1 MTTLIRGCNLAGGDT
16 PWATWSAGA
25 VADWN
30 YKFVSHADVDT
41 LVAAGF
47 NSFRL
52 LFTWEA
58 IQPKPMGDINANV
71 GGHKAYAD
79 ALYALVPYITG
90 KGCSVLL
97 DVHGGADTGFAAYYD
112 VKVGGTYSGFPVA
125 SLLENLWLQVA
136 TKFKANDKVM
146 YGVTNE
152 PHDMN
157 ASVWYP
163 AVQKVVTA
171 IRTAGARGT
180 IMCPGVDWTGA
191 GTWTVNN
198 GPAWNLVDPLNN
210 LMPQLHLYFDS
221 NSGGG
226 TDEVVSG
233 TIGVE
238 RVSKATAWARS
249 KGLKLVLGEVALKAT
264 VLNGAAAWASLMA
277 YLEANKDVWSGWY
290 WWGGGPPA
298 WWSGYRFAIL
308 SGTTTPT
315 AQLKMVQ
322 PYLVA
327 PVPVPVPVPVD
338 PQIAALQA
346 HVAALNSQIVVL
358 TNQVTALKSLLAIS
372 TADVAAGKAALVVS
386 NNALAAANA
395 KIAAAKLALG

>member
-1 MTTLIRGCNLAGGDT
+1 MTDIRGCNLAGGDT
-16 PWATWSAGA
+16 PWATWSNGV

-30 YKFVSHADVDT
+30 YKFVSRTDVDT

-58 IQPKPMGDINANV
+58 LQPKPYSDINANV
-71 GGHKAYAD
+71 GGHKTYAD

-90 KGCSVLL
+90 KGCTVLL
-97 DVHGGADTGFAAYYD
+97 DVHGGSDAGFAAYYD
-112 VKVGGTYSGFPVA
+112 VKVGGVYSNQPVA
-125 SLLENLWLQVA
+125 ALLENLWWQMA
-136 TKFKANDKVM
+136 TKYKANDKVM
-146 YGVTNE
+146 YGITNE
-152 PHDMN
+152 PHDMS

-163 AVQKVVTA
+163 AAQKVING
-171 IRTAGARGT
+171 IRNTGAKGV

-210 LMPQLHLYFDS
+210 LQAQLHLYFDA

-226 TDEVVSG
+226 TTDVVSG

-238 RVSKATAWARS
+238 RVTKATVWARS
-249 KGLKLVLGEVALKAT
+249 RGVKLVLGEAALKAS
-264 VLNGAAAWASLMA
+264 VLNGTTAWASLMA

-290 WWGGGPPA
+290 WWGGGPPS
-298 WWSGYRFAIL
+298 WWSGYKFAIL
-308 SGTTTPT
+308 SGTTVPT
-315 AQLKMVQ
+315 DQLKMLQ
-322 PYLVA
+322 PYLAVA
-327 PVPVPVPVPVD
+327 TPAPTPVPVD
-338 PQIAALQA
+338 PQ
-346 HVAALNSQIVVL
+346 VAELKAQIVIL
-358 TNQVTALKSLLAIS
+358 TNQVTALKSLLAVS
-372 TADVAAGKAALVVS
+372 TADVAAGAAALSVATS
-386 NNALAAANA
+386 SLAAANA